1 MDNNDK
7 YKVINRDMMKYLAI
21 SLMFLG
27 HTVAWLNL
35 MNYPHDDYAIYHMPL
50 WLIIISMLSLFCPP
64 VMFFFISDGYKYT
77 RDRKKYALRLF
88 VFACITQPFHWLLF
102 QPVNGW
108 RSTNVMFTLF
118 FGLLAIMAWE
128 SRYKLWQRILLI
140 ILCDAATVVIFSD
153 WLVTGV
159 LFILFLHIFREQ
171 PKKRLI
177 AYTSLVLLNYLPNLF
192 SLGKVPTY
200 KLITNIIVMILV
212 SMAAYFCMTTFYN
225 GKKGKHPV
233 FAKWFFY
240 CFYPAHHLII
250 YLIKILMD
258 KK

>member
-1 MDNNDK
+1 
-7 YKVINRDMMKYLAI
+7 
-21 SLMFLG
+21 
-27 HTVAWLNL
+27 
-35 MNYPHDDYAIYHMPL
+35 
-50 WLIIISMLSLFCPP
+50 
-64 VMFFFISDGYKYT
+64 
-77 RDRKKYALRLF
+77 
-88 VFACITQPFHWLLF
+88 
-102 QPVNGW
+102 
-108 RSTNVMFTLF
+108 MFTLF

-140 ILCDAATVVIFSD
+140 ILCDTATVVIFSD

-171 PKKRLI
+171 PKKRFI

-250 YLIKILMD
+250 YLIKILTD
-258 KK
+258 K